1 MSYPLP
7 GRTLPPTPGMFRA
20 LTHRNFRLLWIGQLV
35 SLTGSWMQ
43 STAQGWLVLR
53 LTDSAFY
60 LGLVGFCNFFPMM
73 VLSLPAGVAAD
84 RLRPRTAL
92 LAIQGF
98 ALVNAFGLWAVTA
111 SDVVRPWHI
120 LAFALG
126 NGTAVAFEI
135 PIRQRF
141 LQDLVGRDDLPNAIA
156 LNSLAFNGARL
167 LGPSA
172 AGFLLAAMG
181 EAACFLVNTLS
192 YAGVLVALLRIHA
205 PPQTAV
211 PREDGWR
218 RQMHEG
224 IAYVTGSRRVRIL
237 LALVIVAALFG
248 MPYQVLLPVFAR
260 DVLGAGSRGLGLLMG
275 AAGLGAVGGALFL
288 AARRTHRRSAPV
300 VAIALAAFGGGLV
313 AFAFSRTLALSFA
326 CMVVVG
332 AALIVQMATSNTLLQ
347 LSAPEHMRGR
357 VISLYLLS
365 FATAA
370 PIGALAAG
378 WIARRVGAPWTVAG
392 GGALCVLAAIAFA
405 TRIPSLRRP
414 AAGRQQRD

>member
-1 MSYPLP
+1 
-7 GRTLPPTPGMFRA
+7 MFRA

-60 LGLVGFCNFFPMM
+60 LGLVGFCNFLPMM

-84 RLRPRTAL
+84 RLRPRPAL
-92 LAIQGF
+92 IAIQAF
-98 ALVNAFGLWAVTA
+98 ALVNASGLWAVTA
-111 SDVVRPWHI
+111 SGVVRPWHI

-181 EAACFLVNTLS
+181 EAACFLVNAVS
-192 YAGVLVALLRIHA
+192 YVGVLAALVAIRA
-205 PPQTAV
+205 PEFLAGAGD
-211 PREDGWR
+211 DGWR
-218 RQMHEG
+218 RQMRDG
-224 IAYVTGSRRVRIL
+224 IAYATGSRRVRTL
-237 LALVIVAALFG
+237 LALVIVSALFG

-260 DVLGAGSRGLGLLMG
+260 DVLAAGSSGLGLLMG
-275 AAGLGAVGGALFL
+275 AAGLGAVCGALYL
-288 AARRTHRRSAPV
+288 AARRSHRRSAPV
-300 VAIALAAFGGGLV
+300 VAGALAVFGASLV
-313 AFAFSRTLALSFA
+313 AFAFSRTLALSLA

-332 AALIVQMATSNTLLQ
+332 GALIVQMATSNTLLQ
-347 LSAPEHMRGR
+347 LSAPEGLRGR

-378 WIARRVGAPWTVAG
+378 SVARRIGAPWTVAG
-392 GGALCVLAAIAFA
+392 GGALCLATALAFA
-405 TRIPSLRRP
+405 TRIPSIRR
-414 AAGRQQRD
+414 AAAARDRGV